1 MSDEELKQ
9 ALEHI
14 HVMQEDLNR
23 IRNKPNR
30 YGFTMT
36 PYITE
41 LCEIQSKVDKL
52 ENLIS
57 YAMIQKGIEP

>member
-14 HVMQEDLNR
+14 HVIQEALYR
-23 IRNKPNR
+23 IRNAPKRISFNVSLHL
-30 YGFTMT
+30 
-36 PYITE
+36 TE
-41 LCEIQSKVDKL
+41 ISFRADKL

-57 YAMIQKGIEP
+57 YAMIQRGIEP